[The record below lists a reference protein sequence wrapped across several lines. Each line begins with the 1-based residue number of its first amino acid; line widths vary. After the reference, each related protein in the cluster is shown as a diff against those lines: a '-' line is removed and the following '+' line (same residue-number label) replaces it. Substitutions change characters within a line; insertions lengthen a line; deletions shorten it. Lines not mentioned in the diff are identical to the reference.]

1 MSDPDD
7 VTAASNEAPPLSHLG
22 PAMTSSH
29 DGDTSHRI
37 RPPPPGD
44 VTTMTEPSG
53 SDVTTPG
60 YDMEPPYDVPR
71 RSDSAG
77 SGDVDVTTPGD
88 DMEPPYDVPTLR
100 DNAGSGDVDDTALK
114 EVVEASIAGA
124 LAPEHSTQGS

>member
-7 VTAASNEAPPLSHLG
+7 VTAASNESPPFPHLG
-22 PAMTSSH
+22 PAVTSRH

-37 RPPPPGD
+37 RPPGD

-53 SDVTTPG
+53 SGVTTPG
-60 YDMEPPYDVPR
+60 DMEPYYNVPR

-77 SGDVDVTTPGD
+77 SGD
-88 DMEPPYDVPTLR
+88 
-100 DNAGSGDVDDTALK
+100 ADDTTLK
-114 EVVEASIAGA
+114 EVVEARIAGT